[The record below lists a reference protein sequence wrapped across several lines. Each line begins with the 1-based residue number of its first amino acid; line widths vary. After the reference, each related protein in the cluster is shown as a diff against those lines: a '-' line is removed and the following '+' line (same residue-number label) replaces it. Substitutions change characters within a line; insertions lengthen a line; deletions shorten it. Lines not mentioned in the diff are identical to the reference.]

1 MPGSRREREFPLSLS
16 FLSIWASMNWTL
28 FPQSAEGGRLFT
40 QSTESNAS
48 LSQKQRVTSYLS
60 VPAQLGGHRKL
71 TATISDFYMD
81 TNGGRVSPLSSPLG
95 VANGMSA
102 RARGVGDGACHL
114 HTLALEG
121 RVLPTP
127 HGEKP

>member
-1 MPGSRREREFPLSLS
+1 MDAWLKARERLPS
-16 FLSIWASMNWTL
+16 FFIVSFHLGLDELEAK
-28 FPQSAEGGRLFT
+28 SAEGGRLFT

-48 LSQKQRVTSYLS
+48 LSQKQCVTSYLS

-81 TNGGRVSPLSSPLG
+81 TNGGRVSQPSSPLG